1 MFLRIKC
8 DTNTINDFYKNHTS
22 FHKGDS
28 GLDLFVPEDHIIKS
42 GELSH
47 KIDLGISCEA
57 FYSSNNNENISYYL
71 YPRSSII
78 KTSLRLSNSVGII
91 DAGYR
96 GNIIAIVDNLD
107 KKNDVKIESGSRLF
121 QLCSPQLLTIE
132 FKLVNELSETSRGN
146 DGFGSTDNIV

>member
-1 MFLRIKC
+1 MFLKIKC
-8 DTNTINDFYKNHTS
+8 DTDDIKSFYINHTS

-28 GLDLFVPEDHIIKS
+28 GFDLFVPEDHIIKP

-47 KIDLGISCEA
+47 KINLGISSEA
-57 FYSSNNNENISYYL
+57 FHSSNHNENISYYL

-96 GNIIAIVDNLD
+96 GNIIAVVDNLD
-107 KKNDVKIESGSRLF
+107 HKNDVKIESGSRLF
-121 QLCSPQLLTIE
+121 QLCSPNLLPIE
-132 FKLVNELSETSRGN
+132 FKLVNELSDSSRGN
-146 DGFGSTDNIV
+146 DGFGSTGN